1 MKARAGRAQ
10 HLERP
15 TSEQHA
21 VAKAL
26 EPAEQRVLLRG
37 LSWDTYERIL
47 ADNEARS
54 VPRLAF
60 DQGVLEAMS
69 PSTEHEVLG
78 RNIGFLVG
86 LLAAELGIDVVDVG
100 STTFRRADLQRGFE
114 PDACFYV
121 QNAARIRGKTR
132 IDLTVDPPP
141 DLVIEVD
148 ITNSSLNKLPI
159 YAQIGVLEVWRHDGQ
174 RLVIFRLESRQYVEA
189 AASGVLPPVT
199 GADLSSLVEQ
209 GTRLTR
215 PVWMRNVREWAREA
229 REARDRPV

>member
-1 MKARAGRAQ
+1 MA
-10 HLERP
+10 E
-15 TSEQHA
+15 
-21 VAKAL
+21 AL
-26 EPAEQRVLLRG
+26 EPAEQRVLLPG

-47 ADNEARS
+47 ADNQERS

-114 PDACFYV
+114 PDGCFYV

-132 IDLTVDPPP
+132 IDLKVDPPP

-159 YAQIGVLEVWRHDGQ
+159 YAQIGVFEVWRHDGQ
-174 RLVIFRLESRQYVEA
+174 RLVIFRLEGSQYVA
-189 AASGVLPPVT
+189 VAASAVLPPVT
-199 GADLSSLVEQ
+199 DAVLSDLVEQ

-215 PVWMRNVREWAREA
+215 PVWMRIVREWARQPRKA
-229 REARDRPV
+229 GDQPA